1 MAVAASQSGFNKIV
15 DAENLNDYATLS
27 GLSANLLGK
36 EILSVRD
43 IYRTYAGGQ
52 MVGFVIG
59 NNEGGVLDLNLIN
72 LFVITLYNDGKPVG
86 TYNVSTGGELLS
98 LNLISIGNAG
108 TQAMAVK
115 VPDDVNFDE
124 IMLSTTGV
132 TADIEKNED
141 ILCFCGRDCN
151 RRGYNCDLY

>member
-1 MAVAASQSGFNKIV
+1 MKKFFSFLLILMGLSIVFTACKDDEIALMSLDEGRGSELDGETTTPGALQCEDGLWRATERVPLVGAGRVVDKISPALVAVAASQSGFNKIV

-59 NNEGGVLDLNLIN
+59 NNEGEYWILI
-72 LFVITLYNDGKPVG
+72 
-86 TYNVSTGGELLS
+86 
-98 LNLISIGNAG
+98 
-108 TQAMAVK
+108 
-115 VPDDVNFDE
+115 
-124 IMLSTTGV
+124 
-132 TADIEKNED
+132 
-141 ILCFCGRDCN
+141 
-151 RRGYNCDLY
+151 

>member
-1 MAVAASQSGFNKIV
+1 M
-15 DAENLNDYATLS
+15 
-27 GLSANLLGK
+27 
-36 EILSVRD
+36 
-43 IYRTYAGGQ
+43 
-52 MVGFVIG
+52 
-59 NNEGGVLDLNLIN
+59 DLNLIN